1 MRVRLAHSPVGRDK
15 RPVGCGRHFPHPRPV
30 QLVAATEFGL
40 ALVFLGRSF
49 TRIYVRRAV
58 AQFGADATAFARMP
72 KNDVV
77 PAWVSCVFL
86 SGWVITA
93 FAAFWLLIV

>member
-1 MRVRLAHSPVGRDK
+1 LAAASVSRT
-15 RPVGCGRHFPHPRPV
+15 FA
-30 QLVAATEFGL
+30 LVKHIAVTECGL

-58 AQFGADATAFARMP
+58 AQFGADAIAFARMP
-72 KNDVV
+72 ESDVV
-77 PAWVSCVFL
+77 PAWVSFVFL

-93 FAAFWLLIV
+93 VASVWPLIA